1 MNVSILLSP
10 PLTRCAADTD
20 APPSVASLKQRWR
33 RAVIDCRLPIR
44 HRFEIIVLLEHAGG
58 FGGTLSIGEAPTWA
72 IQTGVLRQQDGTYE
86 FDRAWLVQAEADAEQ
101 RWLERHRADPMR
113 STRQPAMPTSTEP
126 ATAQQ

>member
-1 MNVSILLSP
+1 MPALLSHP
-10 PLTRCAADTD
+10 PTSRAADTD

-33 RAVIDCRLPIR
+33 RAVISSGLPVR
-44 HRFEIIVLLEHAGG
+44 RRFDLIVLLEHAGG

-72 IQTGVLRQQDGTYE
+72 VLAGVLRQRDGSYE
-86 FDRAWLVQAEADAEQ
+86 FDRAWLVQAEADAER
-101 RWLERHRADPMR
+101 RWIERHRADPMR